1 MKAPIFKSHLKK
13 SSPSSKK
20 LAGPG
25 QILGCAL
32 AQAHPIT
39 IIECYLLLI
48 DARRSSVVL
57 DSFKALFA
65 KLFPQN
71 RSDFAFP
78 FCCFWVK
85 KGGKDLNYK
94 RLRSLWNYKSVCLT
108 PQNRYDLSLIVIFP
122 QTFIWPTMFKFDKSA
137 EIKIRQP
144 SVVFIAPHSHI
155 AVSNPFC

>member
-1 MKAPIFKSHLKK
+1 M
-13 SSPSSKK
+13 
-20 LAGPG
+20 AGPG

-71 RSDFAFP
+71 RSDLAFP

-108 PQNRYDLSLIVIFP
+108 PQNRNYYPNHGQTYLNELAGRKTLKP
-122 QTFIWPTMFKFDKSA
+122 QSRDPWGSEKICA
-137 EIKIRQP
+137 EIFDSR
-144 SVVFIAPHSHI
+144 F
-155 AVSNPFC
+155 F